1 MLMYFIEF
9 YTHNMYVT
17 CMWMF
22 MSVHAFVFVELL
34 VVYLCLYVCVCGSSV
49 QLHMYKC
56 MSTMYVLIVL
66 LAMN

>member
-1 MLMYFIEF
+1 
-9 YTHNMYVT
+9 MYVT

-22 MSVHAFVFVELL
+22 LSVHAFVFVELL
-34 VVYLCLYVCVCGSSV
+34 SCVSMPLCVCVCGSSV

-56 MSTMYVLIVL
+56 MSTIYVLIVL